1 MRRVEGLSRR
11 ASRAR
16 GYRIMWVMAAHLLT
30 LALMAGVL
38 GYVAVAARRLDR
50 SLHTLLDDQGERL
63 RRIERDLDRVRQAL
77 DSIST
82 GVTTI
87 DIRQRIKK

>member
-1 MRRVEGLSRR
+1 
-11 ASRAR
+11 
-16 GYRIMWVMAAHLLT
+16 MWVTAVQLLT

-38 GYVAVAARRLDR
+38 AYVAIAARRLDQ
-50 SLHTLLDDQGERL
+50 SLNSLLDDQGERL

-82 GVTTI
+82 GVMTI

>member
-1 MRRVEGLSRR
+1 
-11 ASRAR
+11 
-16 GYRIMWVMAAHLLT
+16 MWVTALDIVT
-30 LALMAGVL
+30 LALMLGVL
-38 GYVAVAARRLDR
+38 CYVAIAARKLDA
-50 SLHTLLDDQGERL
+50 SLTAMMDDQSERL

-87 DIRQRIKK
+87 DIRQRMRK

>member
-1 MRRVEGLSRR
+1 
-11 ASRAR
+11 
-16 GYRIMWVMAAHLLT
+16 MWVTAVQLLT

-38 GYVAVAARRLDR
+38 AYVAFAARRLDR
-50 SLHTLLDDQGERL
+50 SLNSLLEDQGERL

-82 GVTTI
+82 GVMTI
-87 DIRQRIKK
+87 DIRQRMKQ

>member
-1 MRRVEGLSRR
+1 
-11 ASRAR
+11 
-16 GYRIMWVMAAHLLT
+16 MWVMAVHLTT

-38 GYVAVAARRLDR
+38 TYVAIAARHLDR
-50 SLHTLLDDQGERL
+50 SLHTLLEDQGERI

-82 GVTTI
+82 GVMTL
-87 DIRQRIKK
+87 DIRQRMKKA

>member
-1 MRRVEGLSRR
+1 
-11 ASRAR
+11 
-16 GYRIMWVMAAHLLT
+16 MWVTALNIVT
-30 LALMAGVL
+30 LVLMLAVL
-38 GYVAVAARRLDR
+38 GYVGFAARKFDA
-50 SLHTLLDDQGERL
+50 SLSALLDDQSERL

-82 GVTTI
+82 GVMTI